1 MVRVAAVQMQPALL
15 DVQQNLARVA
25 DWVRQAAAQGARLV
39 VFPEVT
45 LSGYAITPDEAQAA
59 AMPIPGPATDVVSRA
74 CAEADTHVVVGLLER
89 DPEGTLFNASVLIG
103 PRGLQAVYRKTHLPF
118 LGIDR
123 YLAAGDAFVPPVD
136 TPAGRLGLLIC
147 YDLRFP
153 EPIRVH
159 ALHGAQVIALST
171 AWPAAATLYPEFMAR
186 SRAAEN
192 RVTLIAANRVGE
204 ERGTRYLGR
213 SLIVSPEG
221 NVLAEAPPDR
231 EALLLAEIEPSQS
244 DVKRLV
250 FTPGEY
256 ELDLFGDRRPDL
268 YRPIT
273 EEPGVQT
280 A

>member
-15 DVQQNLARVA
+15 DVQQNLARVV
-25 DWVRQAAAQGARLV
+25 DWTRQAAAQGARLV
-39 VFPEVT
+39 VFPE
-45 LSGYAITPDEAQAA
+45 LALCGYAISADEARAA
-59 AMPIPGPATDVVSRA
+59 AQPIPGPATEVLAGACTKTDTSVVI
-74 CAEADTHVVVGLLER
+74 GLLER

-103 PRGLQAVYRKTHLPF
+103 PRGLQAVYRKTHLPL
-118 LGIDR
+118 LGVDR
-123 YLAAGDAFVPPVD
+123 YLAAGDAFVHPVD

-159 ALHGAQVIALST
+159 ALHGAQIIALST

-186 SRAAEN
+186 CRAAEN
-192 RVTLIAANRVGE
+192 RVTLIAANRVGQ

-221 NVLAEAPPDR
+221 ELLAEAPPDQ
-231 EALLLAEIEPSQS
+231 EYLLLAEIDPERS

-256 ELDLFGDRRPDL
+256 ELDLFGDRRPEL
-268 YRPIT
+268 YRAIT
-273 EEPGVQT
+273 DELGPAG
-280 A
+280 